1 MRAFPNEVI
10 HMAETKKFAMVVS
23 EGSFDKAMMAM
34 MMANTAASMGIETHV
49 FYTFFGLKLLKK
61 GAKPKMPGMM
71 RLFTGMMIKKM
82 KGIGIDGYQEQMD
95 MAKELGVKIYA
106 CNTSMS
112 MMGIKQEDLI
122 DGITVLGAAAFLD
135 IGTDSD
141 MQLFIG

>member
-1 MRAFPNEVI
+1 MG
-10 HMAETKKFAMVVS
+10 VVES
-23 EGSFDKAMMAM
+23 AYYWRSLGNCRPLQSLTWGSISCFL
-34 MMANTAASMGIETHV
+34 MGKIKV
-49 FYTFFGLKLLKK
+49 AK

-82 KGIGIDGYQEQMD
+82 KGIGIDGYQEQLD

-106 CNTSMS
+106 CNTSME
-112 MMGIKQEDLI
+112 MMGIKKEDLI

>member
-1 MRAFPNEVI
+1 
-10 HMAETKKFAMVVS
+10 MAETKKFAMVVS
-23 EGSFDKAMMAM
+23 EGGFDKAMMAM
-34 MMANTAASMGIETHV
+34 MMANTAASMGIETHI
-49 FYTFFGLKLLKK
+49 FYTFFGLNLLKK

-71 RLFTGMMIKKM
+71 RFFTGMMIKKM
-82 KGIGIDGYQEQMD
+82 KGIGIDGYQESMK
-95 MAKELGVKIYA
+95 MAQDLGVKIYA

-122 DGITVLGAAAFLD
+122 DGVTILGAAAFLD

>member
-1 MRAFPNEVI
+1 
-10 HMAETKKFAMVVS
+10 MAETKKFAMVVS

-34 MMANTAASMGIETHV
+34 MMANTAASMGIETHI
-49 FYTFFGLKLLKK
+49 FYTFFGLNLIKK

-82 KGIGIDGYQEQMD
+82 KGIGIDGYQEQLD

-106 CNTSMS
+106 CNTSME
-112 MMGIKQEDLI
+112 MMGIKKEDLI

>member
-1 MRAFPNEVI
+1 VRTRVNEVNQ
-10 HMAETKKFAMVVS
+10 MAETKKFAMVVS

-34 MMANTAASMGIETHV
+34 MMANTAASMGIETHI
-49 FYTFFGLKLLKK
+49 FYTFFGLNLIKK

-82 KGIGIDGYQEQMD
+82 KGIGIDGYQEQLD

-106 CNTSMS
+106 CNTSME
-112 MMGIKQEDLI
+112 MMGIKKEDLI